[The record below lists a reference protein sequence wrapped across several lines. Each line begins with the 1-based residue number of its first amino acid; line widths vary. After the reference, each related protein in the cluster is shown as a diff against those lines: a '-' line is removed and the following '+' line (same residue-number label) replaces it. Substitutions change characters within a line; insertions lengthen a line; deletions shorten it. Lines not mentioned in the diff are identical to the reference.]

1 MTTTPKLRIHI
12 APLGF
17 EVDRIVLPAIKLRA
31 DVVCL
36 LVHSNRSADKAE
48 PFEHQ
53 IRERLE
59 EARIEVR
66 REFADRQSLFG
77 MLRAVRGIITGDVGR
92 NNDIYVNV
100 SSGSKIQSIAC
111 MMACMM
117 WNDLANLM
125 PYYAEP
131 EEYASSPG
139 RVSGRDEG
147 EEEGGGEEEEGGES
161 GGAAT
166 GGSGNVTEAG
176 KPVQISSGLK
186 QITDLPKYRIQIPR
200 QDLIGAL
207 AIVRDSEGGRIKK
220 SEMAERAEELGII
233 KINSREEN
241 KESARFASLAKNII
255 DPLTNDWKFIHTEK
269 VGRTRW
275 VSLTEE
281 GKNASEFLL

>member
-1 MTTTPKLRIHI
+1 MTMNPKLRIHV

-17 EVDRIVLPAIKLRA
+17 EVDRIVLPAIELKA

-36 LVHSNRSADKAE
+36 LVHSNRSADKAA
-48 PFEHQ
+48 PFEAQ

-59 EARIEVR
+59 EAGIGVR
-66 REFADRQSLFG
+66 LEYADRQSLFG
-77 MLRAVRGIITGDVGR
+77 MLRAVRGIITGEMGR

-117 WNDLANLM
+117 WNDQASLM

-139 RVSGRDEG
+139 PSSQDRRAGGRRRGDA
-147 EEEGGGEEEEGGES
+147 GGRGS
-161 GGAAT
+161 ATASAA
-166 GGSGNVTEAG
+166 G
-176 KPVQISSGLK
+176 PVQISSGLK
-186 QITDLPKYRIQIPR
+186 QITDLPKYRMQIPR
-200 QDLIGAL
+200 RELIDAL
-207 AIVRDSEGGRIKK
+207 AIVRDADGGRIRK

-233 KINSREEN
+233 TVNSREEN
-241 KESARFASLAKNII
+241 KESARFASLAKNIVE
-255 DPLTNDWKFIHTEK
+255 PLTDDWGFLHTEK